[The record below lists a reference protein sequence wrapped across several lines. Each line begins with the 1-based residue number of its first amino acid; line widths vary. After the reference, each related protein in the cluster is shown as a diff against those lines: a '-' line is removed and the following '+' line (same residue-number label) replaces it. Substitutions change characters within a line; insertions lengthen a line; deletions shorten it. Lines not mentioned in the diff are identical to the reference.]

1 MRVTLAIVLI
11 ALTGCTLAFGG
22 CANAPFTREK
32 SAQEQEDAA
41 KAKAQKA
48 TTRRFETCMDSTL
61 ASFGPISFA
70 TQEARLKAA
79 EICKDVMKQ

>member
-1 MRVTLAIVLI
+1 VPPWPFVLI
-11 ALTGCTLAFGG
+11 ALTG

-32 SAQEQEDAA
+32 SAQEQEADAQ
-41 KAKAQKA
+41 AKAQKA
-48 TTRRFETCMDSTL
+48 ATRRFEKCMDSTL
-61 ASFGPISFA
+61 TSFGPISFA

>member
-1 MRVTLAIVLI
+1 MRVTLVIVLI
-11 ALTGCTLAFGG
+11 ALTG

-32 SAQEQEDAA
+32 SAQEQDADA
-41 KAKAQKA
+41 QAKAQKA
-48 TTRRFETCMDSTL
+48 ATRRFETCMDSTL

-70 TQEARLKAA
+70 TQEARRKAA

>member
-11 ALTGCTLAFGG
+11 ALTGC
-22 CANAPFTREK
+22 ANAPFMREK
-32 SAQEQEDAA
+32 SAQEQEAAA

-48 TTRRFETCMDSTL
+48 ATHRFETCMDSTL
-61 ASFGPISFA
+61 SSFGPFSFG